1 MYEIILFDLD
11 GTLTD
16 PKIGITSSVQYA
28 LQKMGIKEEDP
39 DVLIPFIG
47 PPLLASFKELYHMSD
62 QEAVQAIGYYRER
75 FSVTGLYENKVYAGM
90 GELLASLKS
99 QGKKLIVAT
108 SKPTEFSVKI
118 LEHFGLKQYFAAIVG
133 SNLDGTRTEKSDVI
147 EFALSGENITD
158 LSKVVM
164 IGDRKYDISGAKKNH
179 IDVIAVAYGYGSQE
193 ELAAADPNYIVSS
206 VSELASLL
214 GRL

>member
-28 LQKMGIKEEDP
+28 LQEMGIKEEDP

-47 PPLLASFKELYHMSD
+47 PPLLASFKEFYHMSD

-90 GELLASLKS
+90 EELLASLKN

-108 SKPTEFSVKI
+108 SKPTEFSVQI
-118 LEHFGLKQYFAAIVG
+118 LEYFGLKQYFAAIVG
-133 SNLDGTRTEKSDVI
+133 SNIDGTRTEKSDVI
-147 EFALSGENITD
+147 EFALTGENITD

>member
-16 PKIGITSSVQYA
+16 PKIGITTSVQYA

-39 DVLIPFIG
+39 DGLIPFIG
-47 PPLLASFKELYHMSD
+47 PPLLTSFKELYHMSD
-62 QEAVQAIGYYRER
+62 KEAVQAIGYYRER
-75 FSVTGLYENKVYAGM
+75 FSVTGLYENKVYEGM
-90 GELLASLKS
+90 EELLANLKIR
-99 QGKKLIVAT
+99 GKKLIVAT
-108 SKPTEFSVKI
+108 SKPTEFSVQI

-133 SNLDGTRTEKSDVI
+133 SNFDGTRTEKSDVI

-164 IGDRKYDISGAKKNH
+164 IGDRKYDISGAKQNH

-193 ELAAADPNYIVSS
+193 ELAAADPDYIVSS
-206 VSELASLL
+206 VSELAILL
-214 GRL
+214 GRS

>member
-16 PKIGITSSVQYA
+16 PKVGITLSVQYA
-28 LQKMGIKEEDP
+28 LQKMGIIEEDP
-39 DVLIPFIG
+39 EVLIPFIG
-47 PPLLASFKELYHMSD
+47 PPLLATFKELYHMSD
-62 QEAVQAIGYYRER
+62 QQAVQAIGYYRER
-75 FSVTGLYENKVYAGM
+75 FSVTGLYENKVYDGM
-90 GELLASLKS
+90 EELLASLKIRR
-99 QGKKLIVAT
+99 KKLIVAT

-118 LEHFGLKQYFAAIVG
+118 LEHFGLKQYFSAIVG
-133 SNLDGTRTEKSDVI
+133 SNFDGTRTEKSDVI
-147 EFALSGENITD
+147 EFALKGENITD
-158 LSKVVM
+158 LGKVVM

-193 ELAAADPNYIVSS
+193 ELFAADPDYIVSS

-214 GRL
+214 ERS

>member
-28 LQKMGIKEEDP
+28 LQEMGIKEEDP

-47 PPLLASFKELYHMSD
+47 PPLLASFKEFYHMSD

-90 GELLASLKS
+90 EELLASLKN

-108 SKPTEFSVKI
+108 SKPTEFSVQI

-133 SNLDGTRTEKSDVI
+133 SNIDGTRTEKSDVI
-147 EFALSGENITD
+147 EFALTGENITD